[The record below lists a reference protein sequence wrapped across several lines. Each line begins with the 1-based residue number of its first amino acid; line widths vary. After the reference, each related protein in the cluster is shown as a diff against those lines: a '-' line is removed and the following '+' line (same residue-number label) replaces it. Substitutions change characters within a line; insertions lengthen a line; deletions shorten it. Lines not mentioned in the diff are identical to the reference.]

1 MPLRAMEDM
10 QNAKVSE
17 AAREME
23 WDLRRVEEKGA
34 GVDGLGEERR
44 VEDVELAGEKAGKR

>member
-1 MPLRAMEDM
+1 MEDM

-34 GVDGLGEERR
+34 GVDGLGGERR